1 MLKSGGMVLAA
12 MACGLI
18 LMTGG
23 QAWAADEAAKKAQTP
38 QPQMTAKE
46 KLSYTLGVNTGKN
59 IQQQAIDIDPD
70 QFSKGMKDALSGAKP
85 ALTDEEMRQSIMAL
99 QKDMQEKQA
108 AKMKV
113 LAEENKKKGEAFLA
127 ENKKKEGVKTLPSG
141 LQYKIIK
148 NGKGKSPKLT
158 DTVTANYKGTSID
171 GTEFDSSYKRGE
183 PAKFPLKGVI
193 PGWVE
198 ALKMM
203 KVGSQWQIFVPAN
216 LGYGEGGASPV
227 IGPNETLIFEIEL
240 LKIGSK

>member
-1 MLKSGGMVLAA
+1 MLRTGGMVLAA
-12 MACGLI
+12 IVYGVI

-23 QAWAADEAAKKAQTP
+23 QAWAADEAAQKAQTP
-38 QPQMTAKE
+38 QMTDKE

-59 IQQQAIDIDPD
+59 LQQQSIDIDPN
-70 QFSKGMKDALSGAKP
+70 QFTKGMKDALSGTKP
-85 ALTDEEMRQSIMAL
+85 ALTDEEMLQVIMAL
-99 QKDMQEKQA
+99 QKDMQEKQT
-108 AKMKV
+108 AKMQV
-113 LAEENKKKGEAFLA
+113 VAEENKKKGEAFLA
-127 ENKKKEGVKTLPSG
+127 ENKKKEGIKTLPSG

-148 NGKGKSPKLT
+148 NGKGKSPKVT

-171 GTEFDSSYKRGE
+171 GNEFDSSYKRGE
-183 PAKFPLKGVI
+183 PATFALKGVI

-216 LGYGEGGASPV
+216 LAYGERGASPV
-227 IGPNETLIFEIEL
+227 IGPNETLIFDIEL

>member
-1 MLKSGGMVLAA
+1 MLKFGGTVLAA
-12 MACGLI
+12 MACGVI

-23 QAWAADEAAKKAQTP
+23 QAWAADEAAKKAQA
-38 QPQMTAKE
+38 PQMTDKE

-59 IQQQAIDIDPD
+59 IKQQAIDIDPD

-85 ALTDEEMRQSIMAL
+85 ALTDEEMLQSIMAL

-108 AKMKV
+108 AKMKG

-127 ENKKKEGVKTLPSG
+127 ENKNKEGVKTLPSG

-148 NGKGKSPKLT
+148 NGKGKSPKIT

-193 PGWVE
+193 PGWIE

-216 LGYGEGGASPV
+216 LGYGERGASPV